1 MSIKYKYFNFQLK
14 HTHYMS
20 VKNLEHH
27 KNKNIFKRQENTSL
41 NLCENPEA
49 TTMRK

>member
-1 MSIKYKYFNFQLK
+1 
-14 HTHYMS
+14 MS

-27 KNKNIFKRQENTSL
+27 KNKNIFRRQENPSL

>member
-14 HTHYMS
+14 DTHYMS

-27 KNKNIFKRQENTSL
+27 KNKNISSL